1 VTADWPFREPADT
14 RAYTTRFVL
23 EKDFPILIVVHD
35 RDGGWEFLCGTT
47 EKRKD
52 AREIFLG
59 EAVELDPRLRE
70 VADLP
75 TGWRAFR
82 DSPEAPWM
90 QEPF

>member
-1 VTADWPFREPADT
+1 MTADWPFKEPAET
-14 RAYTTRFVL
+14 RVHTTRFVL
-23 EKDFPILIVVHD
+23 DKDFPILIVVHD
-35 RDGGWEFLCGTT
+35 RDGGWELLCGTT
-47 EKRKD
+47 DKRKD
-52 AREIFLG
+52 AREVLLG

-75 TGWRAFR
+75 VGWRAFR

>member
-1 VTADWPFREPADT
+1 VTADWPFREPAET
-14 RAYTTRFVL
+14 RAHTTRFVL
-23 EKDFPILIVVHD
+23 DEDFPILIVLHR

-47 EKRKD
+47 EKPKD
-52 AREIFLG
+52 AREILLG
-59 EAVELDPRLRE
+59 EAAELDPRLRE

-75 TGWRAFR
+75 AGWRAFR

>member
-1 VTADWPFREPADT
+1 VSAGWPFREPAET
-14 RAYTTRFVL
+14 RAHTTRFVL
-23 EKDFPILIVVHD
+23 DKDLPILIVVHE

-47 EKRKD
+47 DKRKD

-70 VADLP
+70 IADLP
-75 TGWRAFR
+75 VGWRAYR